1 MNTTCISRR
10 RLATALLLAA
20 LSIVTSAA
28 LAATAASDRDAVKR
42 GEYLANYGGCNDCH
56 TPKLMTDKGPVPDR
70 KRLLSGFPAGAP
82 VPPVPGQALA
92 PDKWMAATNAE
103 LTAWVG
109 PWGISF
115 AANLTPH
122 KTTGMGA
129 WTAEQFVQSMRTGK
143 HLGVGRPILPPMPWF
158 SVAALNDRDIRALF
172 AYLQSIPP
180 IENAVPQPLP
190 PARP

>member
-1 MNTTCISRR
+1 MNTPCIRR
-10 RLATALLLAA
+10 PRLGAALLLAA
-20 LSIVTSAA
+20 LCVVTSSAS
-28 LAATAASDRDAVKR
+28 AATATSARDAVKR

-82 VPPVPGQALA
+82 VPPAPVQALA

-115 AANLTPH
+115 ASNLTPD
-122 KTTGMGA
+122 KNTGMGA
-129 WTAEQFVQSMRTGK
+129 WTAEQFIQSMRTGK

-172 AYLQSIPP
+172 AYLRSIPP
-180 IENAVPQPLP
+180 IENAVPQPVP
-190 PARP
+190 PGRP